1 MREAEK
7 GMKRMQFGMLE
18 SMQSTSVRI
27 DRVTHEQL
35 KRLAVELDKT
45 VGETVAFAVGRLI
58 QKQIGRELATPL
70 TDEEVEW
77 LDADLG

>member
-1 MREAEK
+1 
-7 GMKRMQFGMLE
+7 MQSCMLN

-27 DRVTHEQL
+27 DVITHERL
-35 KRLAVELDKT
+35 KSLAEELDKT

-58 QKQIGRELATPL
+58 QDQMGKELATPL
-70 TDEEVEW
+70 TDEELEW

>member
-1 MREAEK
+1 
-7 GMKRMQFGMLE
+7 MQSRILR

-27 DRVTHEQL
+27 DVVTHERL
-35 KRLAVELDKT
+35 KSLADELDKT

-58 QKQIGRELATPL
+58 QEQMGKELATPL
-70 TDEEVEW
+70 TEEELEW